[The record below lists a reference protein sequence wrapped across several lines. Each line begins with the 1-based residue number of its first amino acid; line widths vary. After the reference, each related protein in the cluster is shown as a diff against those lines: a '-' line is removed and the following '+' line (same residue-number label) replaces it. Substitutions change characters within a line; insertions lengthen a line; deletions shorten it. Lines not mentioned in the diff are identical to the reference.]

1 MDLDDPGVTATL
13 IDGTV
18 VLSNAELQAEIAGA
32 RSPGDGG
39 SDPEGDEGFV
49 EDAGEFGEEGED
61 TGRFADG
68 SIPGFRIAECPV
80 PSGGAPGSNR
90 TVWGVAAGRLQ
101 KKETTARSSRQRSR
115 PSASAGETSSQ
126 SGVST
131 TRSAEGSARTAGKK
145 KSDRP
150 GGKGRGGPSQ

>member
-18 VLSNAELQAEIAGA
+18 IHSNAELRAEIAGA

-39 SDPEGDEGFV
+39 SDPDGDEVFV

-68 SIPGFRIAECPV
+68 SIPGCRIVECTV
-80 PSGGAPGSNR
+80 PSGDAPGR
-90 TVWGVAAGRLQ
+90 TRRKEQKAPDDQKEQGVEVGR
-101 KKETTARSSRQRSR
+101 RR
-115 PSASAGETSSQ
+115 
-126 SGVST
+126 
-131 TRSAEGSARTAGKK
+131 
-145 KSDRP
+145 
-150 GGKGRGGPSQ
+150 